1 MDKSIDTLRAEMWR
15 DRYSA
20 IFNQY
25 HSLVERERLMRE
37 EYNAMAQDLDDF
49 YKERCD
55 LKEALLREKEDNI
68 KHSHEAIEL
77 RLRCEKLQEKIDK
90 YEESDANL
98 EKENARLRW
107 CLRDLVDAGT
117 QYLAFSQSIDGSDGS
132 REAQFREVIETGRK
146 ETEKCEKL

>member
-1 MDKSIDTLRAEMWR
+1 MEKSIDTLRAEMWR
-15 DRYSA
+15 DRYTA

-25 HSLVERERLMRE
+25 HSLAERERLMRE

-49 YKERCD
+49 YQEKSD

-77 RLRCEKLQEKIDK
+77 GLRCEKLQEKIDK

-107 CLRDLVDAGT
+107 CLKELVDVGT
-117 QYLAFSQSIDGSDGS
+117 QYLAFSQPIAGSDGS
-132 REAQFREVIETGRK
+132 REVQFRNAIETGKK
-146 ETEKCEKL
+146 EME